1 MTGQKELL
9 NMQYVGKSLKKV
21 IFVIFDNKILI
32 DNVENYHEL
41 ELFT

>member
-1 MTGQKELL
+1 ML
-9 NMQYVGKSLKKV
+9 VRALKKV
-21 IFVIFDNKILI
+21 IFDIFDNKILI